1 MSKRLVDKVCLI
13 TGGNSGIGLATAR
26 EFIKEG
32 ADVMITGRDA
42 QTLAIAAEELGPKC
56 TAVLCDVTSAE
67 DLQKVRDA
75 IVARYGRLDV
85 LFANAGIGRASPLG
99 KTSEATYHE
108 IFDANVKGVF
118 FTVQTMVDLMPDGG
132 SIVLNASTA
141 PITSAPGSSL
151 YGASK
156 AAVAAFARSLSADLC
171 LRNIRVNSVSPGP
184 IDTPVWQ
191 RTGAPPEL
199 LKAALSR
206 IAKSVPLGRL
216 GRAEEIAKAVLFLA
230 SDDSSFL
237 LGANI
242 IADGGAAG
250 IPGAAPAYR

>member
-1 MSKRLVDKVCLI
+1 VSKRLVDKVCSI

-42 QTLAIAAEELGPKC
+42 DTLAMAAEELGPKC
-56 TAVLCDVTSAE
+56 TAIRCDVTSAE

-75 IVARYGRLDV
+75 IVAKYGRLDV

-118 FTVQTMVDLMPDGG
+118 FTVQTVLDLIPDGG

-156 AAVAAFARSLSADLC
+156 AALARSLSADLS

-216 GRAEEIAKAVLFLA
+216 GRAEEIAKVVLFLA

-250 IPGAAPAYR
+250 IPGAAPVYR